1 MLTTTMAAML
11 TGWLAQAR
19 VRAGLVGAG
28 FGITGAALLQTS
40 PWIALEQLVFFTG
53 LALLITAFPRVPK
66 MPRPATAS
74 DWTDEAIQTL
84 TGLDRVSWRDWV
96 PSLVGILCLVSALA
110 WQFAGL
116 PTPTTRLGGQA
127 SAVGVLPAPSARWAQ
142 VSLPATPTVFQRL
155 PVMPQPS
162 LTPDS
167 SATPQP
173 TQPPPAVATNWT
185 VPAAWWPSRPT
196 VTPLRPTPT
205 GQVFRFSLQTPIYL
219 ANFSN
224 LNGCRW
230 SGVGGQVF
238 DAAGAPLP
246 GYIIRLWTGADPLSA
261 PLQGAGA
268 QTVMAGAFPAYGPAG
283 YEFTLGDHPRETTAE
298 YAIEL
303 LDADGQTAVSPRYLI
318 VTHAD
323 CNRNAVLLIF
333 VEGN

>member
-1 MLTTTMAAML
+1 MLMITTVMTAML

-28 FGITGAALLQTS
+28 FGVIGAALLQTS

-53 LALLITAFPRVPK
+53 LALLITAFPRRTE
-66 MPRPATAS
+66 MPQPGSAS
-74 DWTDEAIQTL
+74 GWTDEAIRIL
-84 TGLDRVSWRDWV
+84 TGLDRVGWRDWV
-96 PSLVGILCLVSALA
+96 PSVVGILCLVSALA
-110 WQFAGL
+110 LQFAGL

-155 PVMPQPS
+155 PVVPQPS

-219 ANFSN
+219 ANFGN
-224 LNGCRW
+224 LQGCRW
-230 SGVGGQVF
+230 SGVGGQVL
-238 DAAGAPLP
+238 DAAGDPLP
-246 GYIIRLWTGADPLSA
+246 DYIIRLWTGA
-261 PLQGAGA
+261 GA
-268 QTVMAGAFPAYGPAG
+268 QDVTAGAFPAYGPAG
-283 YEFTLGDHPRETTAE
+283 YEFTLGDHPRETTDF

-303 LDADGQTAVSPRYLI
+303 LDTDGQTAVSPRYSI

-323 CNRNAVLLIF
+323 CNRNAVLVIF
-333 VEGN
+333 VEEAH